1 MTSLLAA
8 YQLNQPISALTGL
21 LASLQES
28 FVTARAPRLGQQILA
43 NQLQRGGLRALN
55 ENADIA
61 RAETRNI
68 MG

>member
-28 FVTARAPRLGQQILA
+28 FVTARAPRLGHQILA

-55 ENADIA
+55 ENADIT